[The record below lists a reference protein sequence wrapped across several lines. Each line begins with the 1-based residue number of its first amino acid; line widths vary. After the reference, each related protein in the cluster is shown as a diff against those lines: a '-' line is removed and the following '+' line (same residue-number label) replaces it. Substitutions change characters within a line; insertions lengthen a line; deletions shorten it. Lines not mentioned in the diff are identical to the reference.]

1 MRDIVRLRIA
11 RQNRIL
17 RLLLPLFKISVLE
30 HVQRKATALSRFVS
44 ISLHYYRSYGQC
56 YIIFQMVIF

>member
-44 ISLHYYRSYGQC
+44 ISLYYYRSYGQC
-56 YIIFQMVIF
+56 HMISQKVIF